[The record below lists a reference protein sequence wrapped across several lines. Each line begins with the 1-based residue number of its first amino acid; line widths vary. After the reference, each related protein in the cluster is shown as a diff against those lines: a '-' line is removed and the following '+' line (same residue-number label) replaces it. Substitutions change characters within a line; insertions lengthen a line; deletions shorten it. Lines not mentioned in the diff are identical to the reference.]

1 MSKALKF
8 VLIAGAAALTVGSM
22 PAVAQQANTLTVL
35 RVIDA
40 DKYDP
45 IRSTATAAAEI
56 VYMLADTLV
65 SIDFDMKTIK
75 PLLAKSWEVSEDG
88 KTYTFKLRED
98 VKFCDGRPM
107 RAEDVVY
114 SLKRWTDP
122 ASKSP
127 VSFRGGPVKDIK
139 AADDYT
145 VVYEMKEP
153 YADLLFQL
161 GLSFASVVDKAT
173 VEQLGEN
180 FGVQGFNAT
189 GPYCWVRWTPR
200 QDFVIKK
207 NPHYT
212 WGPEIYKDPKPQV
225 EQIVWRVIPEQNT
238 LMAAMQAKQADAT
251 YYMPYIA
258 LDTISRIPG
267 MKVQQQK
274 NYIYD
279 AFMGFKVD
287 KPVVKDEV
295 IRRAVN
301 MATNKDAIAKAVY
314 FGKGAP
320 MQSLL
325 NPTVLDF
332 DAQSA
337 SLMPKFNPAAAAK
350 LLDEAG
356 WKVGSDGVREKDGQK
371 ATFTVYGLR
380 NAVNPRISEAMQ
392 ADLRKIGID
401 MKIQLWDATVGWGKL
416 ATQEFDAFYM
426 SYPYVT
432 ANEALNLYFRSTQTP
447 TPNRMNWKNEK
458 TDQLLATA
466 TTATDDTTRKGAN
479 AAVQQQLTEASVW
492 VPLVSE
498 PMWLVTGERVEG
510 ARPHGVYG
518 AGLYKGL
525 DIKLKR

>member
-1 MSKALKF
+1 MSKALKSM
-8 VLIAGAAALTVGSM
+8 LIAGAAALTVGSM
-22 PAVAQQANTLTVL
+22 PAVAQQTNALTIL

-40 DKYDP
+40 DRYDP
-45 IRSTATAAAEI
+45 IRSTAAAEI

-65 SIDFDMKTIK
+65 SIDFDMQTIK

-107 RAEDVVY
+107 KAEDVVF

-139 AADDYT
+139 ATDDYT
-145 VVYEMKEP
+145 VVYELKEP

-161 GLSFASVVDKAT
+161 GLSFASVVDKAS
-173 VEQLGEN
+173 VEKLGEN

-189 GPYCWVRWTPR
+189 GPYCWVSWTPR
-200 QDFVIKK
+200 QDFVMKK

-258 LDTISRIPG
+258 IDTISRVPG

-287 KPVVKDEV
+287 KPVVKDEA

-332 DAQSA
+332 DPKSA
-337 SLMPKFNPAAAAK
+337 SMMPKFARRMARRRRSPSTGCEMPSIHA
-350 LLDEAG
+350 
-356 WKVGSDGVREKDGQK
+356 S
-371 ATFTVYGLR
+371 
-380 NAVNPRISEAMQ
+380 PRPCRRICA
-392 ADLRKIGID
+392 
-401 MKIQLWDATVGWGKL
+401 
-416 ATQEFDAFYM
+416 
-426 SYPYVT
+426 
-432 ANEALNLYFRSTQTP
+432 RS
-447 TPNRMNWKNEK
+447 
-458 TDQLLATA
+458 
-466 TTATDDTTRKGAN
+466 
-479 AAVQQQLTEASVW
+479 AS
-492 VPLVSE
+492 
-498 PMWLVTGERVEG
+498 T
-510 ARPHGVYG
+510 
-518 AGLYKGL
+518 
-525 DIKLKR
+525 